1 LSELSDPPELPSS
14 VAELVTLPAD
24 FMVSVLL
31 ILAVAFTGAGTL
43 LQQGS
48 VTQKKARSSV
58 LLNKSLKDIMP
69 NLRVKPD
76 YNYLR
81 IYCKTTNNETHI
93 IVFIASY
100 GTGLF
105 CRLRAG
111 SIIKKG

>member
-1 LSELSDPPELPSS
+1 
-14 VAELVTLPAD
+14 
-24 FMVSVLL
+24 
-31 ILAVAFTGAGTL
+31 
-43 LQQGS
+43 
-48 VTQKKARSSV
+48 
-58 LLNKSLKDIMP
+58 MP